1 MLTVFPRRLIPNPRM
16 ARTLRRAV
24 LAVALALFLLA
35 YMTSAKTTKRATQ
48 PNIVFIMTDDQD
60 MHLGS
65 LDHMPVLQR
74 ELVQKGTSFQRHYG
88 HVSIC
93 CPARATIWTGKH
105 AHNTNV
111 TSVVNALAGG
121 AWKQIQK
128 YGWNKNYLQPWLQ
141 SAGYRTYYAG
151 KIYNG
156 YGGQNY
162 KDPSPLEGLHRADIL
177 VEPRTYSYYNSGWV
191 HYDESTG
198 WTGPERRTG
207 YTTDQIA
214 NLMTEYIDEAVEME
228 QPFFAVAGPIA
239 PHNSIG
245 ASYLNNNTRFPY
257 PRPKDEYL
265 DRFADLEY
273 VKSPNYNPANRSG
286 VAGVWTLEPL
296 AEDNRGYLDEFYK
309 ARQRTL
315 ISVDDLIQTVI
326 NRLDG
331 AGVLDNTYIF
341 YTSDNG

>member
-1 MLTVFPRRLIPNPRM
+1 M
-16 ARTLRRAV
+16 ARVIRRAAAAFV
-24 LAVALALFLLA
+24 VAIILMACL
-35 YMTSAKTTKRATQ
+35 TTAKTQKRTTQ

-65 LDHMPVLQR
+65 MDHMPILQR
-74 ELVQKGTSFQRHYG
+74 ELVQKGTLFQKHYG

-121 AWKQIQK
+121 AWKQIQR
-128 YGWNKNYLQPWLQ
+128 YGWNKNYLQPWMQ
-141 SAGYRTYYAG
+141 AAGYRTYYAG

-156 YGGQNY
+156 YGGKNY
-162 KDPSPLEGLHRADIL
+162 KDPSPLEGLNRADLLI
-177 VEPRTYSYYNSGWV
+177 EPRTYSYYNSGWV
-191 HYDESTG
+191 HYDETNG
-198 WTGPERRTG
+198 WSDPGRIKG

-214 NLMTEYIDEAVEME
+214 NYITEYIDDAV
-228 QPFFAVAGPIA
+228 QLDTPFFAVAGPIA

-245 ASYLNNNTRFPY
+245 ATYPNNRTRFPY

-265 DRFADLEY
+265 DRFQDLEY
-273 VKSPNYNPANRSG
+273 VKSPNYNPENRTG
-286 VAGVWTLEPL
+286 VAGVWALEPL

-315 ISVDDLIQTVI
+315 ISVDELIETVV
-326 NRLDG
+326 NKLDE
-331 AGVLDNTYIF
+331 ADVLDNTYIF
-341 YTSDNG
+341 YTTDNG